1 MSKKKYYF
9 FMMPPMLIIGLFL
22 LFYLPVNQRPYV
34 FLIPIVFWI
43 IYYVWIFIEKKENQ
57 K

>member
-9 FMMPPMLIIGLFL
+9 FVMPPMLIMGLFL
-22 LFYLPVNQRPYV
+22 LFYLPASQRPYV
-34 FLIPIVFWI
+34 FLIPIIFWL
-43 IYYVWIFIEKKENQ
+43 IYYVWVFIEKKESQ